1 MFAVPGI
8 LVAVIASAVFGAG
21 FWAPVVALALVYTPY
36 AARVIRSAAVRERRM
51 PYVEGLQLAG
61 LSPVSINLRHI
72 LRNIWP
78 LILAQA
84 TIAFGTALADFAAV
98 SFIGLG
104 VQPPA
109 PEWGVMVA
117 DGRSEILDG
126 AFQQSLVA
134 GLCIVVTVVSFN
146 LLGDRL
152 SARFGGA
159 R

>member
-1 MFAVPGI
+1 
-8 LVAVIASAVFGAG
+8 
-21 FWAPVVALALVYTPY
+21 
-36 AARVIRSAAVRERRM
+36 M